1 MNYLGASIIAGLIYF
16 TLGFISNLWLE
27 GPNVTTLA
35 AFLEA
40 AIKTAVFVLL
50 FHYAHNFVAGKLGWY
65 SDDDENDAPAGAN
78 TGEK

>member
-1 MNYLGASIIAGLIYF
+1 MNYLGATFIAGLIYF
-16 TLGFISNLWLE
+16 TLGFLSNLWLE
-27 GPNVTTLA
+27 GPQVTTLS

-65 SDDDENDAPAGAN
+65 GRKPDDAAIPQ
-78 TGEK
+78 GEE